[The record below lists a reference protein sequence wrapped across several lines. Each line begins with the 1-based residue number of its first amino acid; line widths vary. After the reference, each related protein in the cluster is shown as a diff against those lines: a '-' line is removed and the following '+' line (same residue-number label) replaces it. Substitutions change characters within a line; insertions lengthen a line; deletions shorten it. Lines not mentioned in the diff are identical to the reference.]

1 MSRVTAW
8 RRPEEP
14 EPQCGYDDYARSSGV
29 LWVGVLLG
37 SGLLAVAA
45 AIAETPAG
53 PVSTGVVGLG
63 TLAVACGGFL
73 AGRASR
79 HSIETL
85 IEGMRTE
92 IRPQASPPLAVAGL
106 SNELERSRR
115 YGHSFTI
122 VKVGARHAAVCGDA
136 SRHPRG
142 LPSAAAHELR
152 AQMRCVDKVWVQRD
166 EVFVLMPECNRTQAT
181 RALQRIERSDP
192 HLLRLD
198 SVRLAA
204 FPTDG
209 LTIPALIGALE
220 RTTDYPAREPFE
232 RVVGER

>member
-1 MSRVTAW
+1 M
-8 RRPEEP
+8 
-14 EPQCGYDDYARSSGV
+14 